1 MIINDGKNDGVH
13 KCNHVLGPVGGDA
26 QQNIGAEHVEQKYDV
41 KEAGKVEHGCG
52 CGCGCGCVCG
62 YIFI

>member
-1 MIINDGKNDGVH
+1 
-13 KCNHVLGPVGGDA
+13 VLGPVGGDA